1 MGDAAQP
8 LALVSDVAVVG
19 AGPAGLAA
27 ALALAHVGARVVLI
41 GPSPVRGSESPGDTR
56 TAALL
61 QSSVDLL
68 KALKVFDAL
77 FDQAAPLK
85 AIRIIDASDHLL
97 RSPEIIFLASEL
109 DLDTFGYNIPNTA
122 LVKALYAQAM
132 QTLDAVEPD
141 SVARIEPGADH
152 LRLTCSNGKA
162 FKARLVVGADGRRSI
177 CRAAAGIAADER
189 RYEQAAIAT
198 SFGHARDHDFIS
210 NEIHLRAGLL
220 TTVPLPEPRASS
232 LIWVGETAEI
242 EGLMRLDD
250 IHFSAALDER
260 LGGLLGS
267 VDTVAAR
274 ASFPLTVFSAKELGA
289 RRTALVGE
297 AAHILPPIGAQGL
310 NLGLRDAAALADCMA
325 AALRRGSDPGGDEVL
340 KVYAAA
346 RRIDIATRTVGVD
359 LLSRSLLT
367 DLLPVQAA
375 RSLVLHGL
383 SRIAPMRRLV
393 MQAGLAPPTELPSLM
408 RPRAS
413 L

>member
-1 MGDAAQP
+1 MGGVAKP
-8 LALVSDVAVVG
+8 LVHDVAVVG

-41 GPSPVRGSESPGDTR
+41 GPSPLQGGANSGDTR

-77 FDQAAPLK
+77 FDHAAPLK
-85 AIRIIDASDHLL
+85 AIRIVDASDHLL
-97 RSPEIIFLASEL
+97 RAPEIVFLASEL
-109 DLDTFGYNIPNTA
+109 DLDAFGYNIANTA

-141 SVARIEPGADH
+141 SVARIEPGADN

-162 FKARLVVGADGRRSI
+162 FEARLVVGADGRSSI
-177 CRAAAGIAADER
+177 CRAAAGIAVDER
-189 RYEQAAIAT
+189 CYEQAAIAT
-198 SFGHARDHDFIS
+198 GFGHARTHDFIS
-210 NEIHLRAGLL
+210 TEIHRRAGLL

-232 LIWVGETAEI
+232 LIWVGERAEI
-242 EGLMRLDD
+242 ESLMRLDTTR
-250 IHFSAALDER
+250 FRAALDER
-260 LGGLLGS
+260 LGSLLGS
-267 VDTVAAR
+267 VDTVDVR
-274 ASFPLTVFSAKELGA
+274 ASFPLTVLRAKELGA

-310 NLGLRDAAALADCMA
+310 NLGLRDAAALADCVA
-325 AALRRGSDPGGDEVL
+325 AALRRGSDPGADEVL
-340 KVYAAA
+340 KVYSAA
-346 RRIDIATRTVGVD
+346 RRFDIATRTVGVD

-393 MQAGLAPPTELPSLM
+393 MRAGLAPPTELPSLM
-408 RPRAS
+408 RPGGAVRA
-413 L
+413 